1 MVASNEW
8 GRVDDDGTV
17 YVRTDDGERVIG
29 SWQAGAPEDGLAL
42 YTRKYDDLATEIHL
56 LVSRLDSGAGSP
68 QHTAEL
74 AEQMRAALPEAAVI
88 GDIGVLDAQLA
99 ELIAKT
105 SVKKEEVAAAKAQAR
120 ADAISA
126 KEALAAEAEQLA
138 TSTQWKASGDRLRAI
153 IEEWKAIK
161 GVDRKTD
168 DVLWKRFSS
177 ARDAFSKA
185 RGSHFAQLDKQ
196 REAAKQI
203 KLKIVAEAE
212 ELSTSTDWG
221 PTASRMKSL
230 MSDWKAAGRAPRDSE
245 DALWAQFRAA
255 QDAFF
260 AARSAVFDVRDSEQL
275 DNKKAKEQLLESA
288 ERINPATQGLDEAKS
303 ALRDIQDKW
312 EQIGHVPRDSMRPL
326 EDRLKRIER
335 RVRDAEDAEWKRSAA
350 ESNPILLNMR
360 AAVTKAETVLTKAEA
375 SGDAKK
381 IDEARQALDARREWL
396 AEAEKSVGN

>member
-17 YVRTDDGERVIG
+17 YVRTAEGERVVG
-29 SWQAGAPEDGLAL
+29 SWHAGAPEEGLAL
-42 YTRKYDDLATEIHL
+42 YTRKYDDLATEVSL
-56 LVSRLDSGAGSP
+56 LASRLDSGAGNP

-74 AEQMRAALPEAAVI
+74 ATQMRAALPEATVV
-88 GDIGVLDAQLA
+88 GDLDVLDKRLG
-99 ELIAKT
+99 ELLDKT

-120 ADAISA
+120 ADAVTA
-126 KEALAAEAEQLA
+126 KEALAAEAEQLSA
-138 TSTQWKASGDRLRAI
+138 STQWKASGDRLRAI
-153 IEEWKAIK
+153 IDEWKAIK

-168 DVLWKRFSS
+168 DLLWKRFSS

-196 REAAKQI
+196 REAAKEVKI
-203 KLKIVAEAE
+203 KIVAEAE

-221 PTASRMKSL
+221 PTATKMKSL

-245 DALWAQFRAA
+245 DNLWAQFRAA

-275 DNKKAKEQLLESA
+275 DNKKAKEQLLDSA
-288 ERINPATQGLDEAKS
+288 AKIDPANGLEEAKA
-303 ALRDIQDKW
+303 ALRDLQDKW
-312 EQIGHVPRDSMRPL
+312 EEIGHVPREAMRPL
-326 EDRLKRIER
+326 EDRLKKVER
-335 RVRDAEDAEWKRSAA
+335 RVRDAEDAEWRRSAA

-360 AAVTKAETVLTKAEA
+360 EAVTKAQTALGKAEA
-375 SGDAKK
+375 AGNAKR

-396 AEAEKSVGN
+396 AEAEKSVQS

>member
-17 YVRTDDGERVIG
+17 YVRTADGERVIG

-56 LVSRLDSGAGSP
+56 LVSRLDSGTGSP
-68 QHTAEL
+68 QHIAEL
-74 AEQMRAALPEAAVI
+74 AEQMRATLPEAAVI
-88 GDIGVLDAQLA
+88 GDLDVLDRRLA
-99 ELIAKT
+99 DLIAKT
-105 SVKKEEVAAAKAQAR
+105 SIKKEEAAAAKAQAR
-120 ADAISA
+120 ADAVAA

-168 DVLWKRFSS
+168 DVLWKRFSA

-196 REAAKQI
+196 REAAKQA

-221 PTASRMKSL
+221 PTASKMKSL

-245 DALWAQFRAA
+245 DSLWAQFRAA
-255 QDAFF
+255 QDKFF
-260 AARSAVFDVRDSEQL
+260 AARSAVFDVRDSEQQ
-275 DNKKAKEQLLESA
+275 DNKKAKEQLLESG
-288 ERINPATQGLDEAKS
+288 ERIDPATQGLDEAKA
-303 ALRDIQDKW
+303 ALREIQDKW
-312 EQIGHVPRDSMRPL
+312 EQIGHVPRESMRPL

-335 RVRDAEDAEWKRSAA
+335 RVREAEDAEWKRSAA

-360 AAVTKAETVLTKAEA
+360 AAVTKAETALTKAEA
-375 SGDAKK
+375 TGDPKK
-381 IDEARQALDARREWL
+381 IDEARQALEARREWL
-396 AEAEKSVGN
+396 AEAEKSVQN